1 MAKKRRS
8 GKQESQ
14 AKKKKKTVN
23 PLKRVVIERP
33 KAAKKKMASQGDK
46 KKPSEGDRKDKMVKL
61 KTSIHK
67 RVRIMAALE
76 DKQISDLVDELLTTS
91 RKLRS
96 S

>member
-1 MAKKRRS
+1 MTRTKTK
-8 GKQESQ
+8 SQ
-14 AKKKKKTVN
+14 RKKKKRVFS
-23 PLKRVVIERP
+23 PRERVVIERP
-33 KAAKKKMASQGDK
+33 KAGKK
-46 KKPSEGDRKDKMVKL
+46 KKPSEGDKKDKMVKL